1 MKETFKNFWLKKYNQ
16 YLVITFLSYIL
27 PIVVFGNW
35 SVYNGIYFPISLFLI
50 YFTINYKLI
59 EGKQWPEYLASGF
72 HGLSVSMFGISI
84 FGMTMQGS
92 MVQISIYSGILVY
105 LLSSISFVIFS
116 EKFRR
121 EKKKDYDLSFTD
133 EKSKERDIKL
143 NKILGIRM

>member
-1 MKETFKNFWLKKYNQ
+1 
-16 YLVITFLSYIL
+16 LSYII
-27 PIVVFGNW
+27 PIAVFGHW
-35 SVYNGIYFPISLFLI
+35 SIYNGIYFPISLFLI

-59 EGKQWPEYLASGF
+59 EGKKWPEYLASGF

-105 LLSSISFVIFS
+105 LLSSIPFVIFS